1 MLSKAVIALAILAGS
16 ASACTS
22 TNYGQCGGSGYT
34 GCTDCPSGYT
44 CTYSSQW
51 YSQCMPGT
59 GTGTT
64 TTTTSKS
71 STTTTTTKTSTTTTT
86 TTTSSTPTYSAV
98 TGYVKTSGQKFTVN
112 GGTYFLVG
120 ENAWW
125 MFTLASQADM
135 DKAFADIAATGA
147 TTVRTWGF
155 NEVVGSCPSGN
166 TVCFQT
172 WSGSTPT
179 IQTSALTKFDQI
191 VASAKSHG
199 LRLIVPLTNNWSD
212 FGGMDV
218 YVKQILN
225 SNNHD
230 YFYSNT
236 QVVTAYKN
244 YVNTFVTRYK
254 NEPGILAWELANE
267 PRCVGSTGT
276 TSGSCTKATITSW
289 ITTMSA
295 YIKSIDT
302 NHLVAIGDEGFGLS
316 GGDSNPAYSNTPA
329 GLDFATNLA
338 ISTVD
343 FGTLHLY
350 PIPWS
355 ASDSTNWGNT
365 WITNHAA
372 IQKSVGKPTILEE
385 YGVTGTT
392 SSQVSVYT
400 SWLSTVVSSG
410 MTGSL
415 IWQAGSNSL
424 PSGQTTPSQDGYG
437 VYPGDGVYSLIT
449 SHNAAIKARG

>member
-1 MLSKAVIALAILAGS
+1 MLTKAAIAALALLAGS
-16 ASACTS
+16 ASAATCAA
-22 TNYGQCGGSGYT
+22 YGQCGGSGWT
-34 GCTDCPSGYT
+34 GCTTCPSGYT
-44 CTYSSQW
+44 CSASNAY
-51 YSQCMPGT
+51 YSQCVPG
-59 GTGTT
+59 GGTT
-64 TTTTSKS
+64 TSA
-71 STTTTTTKTSTTTTT
+71 TTTTKTSTTTTKT
-86 TTTSSTPTYSAV
+86 TTTTASSTTYPAV
-98 TGYVKTSGQKFTVN
+98 TGYVKTSGQKFTAN
-112 GGTYFLVG
+112 GSTYFLVG

-125 MFTLASQADM
+125 MFTLASTADM

-155 NEVVGSCPSGN
+155 NDVVGSCPSGN

-179 IQTSALTKFDQI
+179 IQTAALTKFDQI

-212 FGGMDV
+212 YGGMDV
-218 YVKQILN
+218 YVKQITGTT
-225 SNNHD
+225 NHD
-230 YFYSNT
+230 YFYTNSA
-236 QVVTAYKN
+236 VITAYKN

-267 PRCVGSTGT
+267 PRCTGSGGTSTGT
-276 TSGSCTKATITSW
+276 CTKSTITSW

-302 NHLVAIGDEGFGLS
+302 NHLISIGDEGFGLS
-316 GGDSNPAYSNTPA
+316 GGDSNAAYGYTS
-329 GLDFATNLA
+329 GLDFAANLA

-350 PIPWS
+350 PVPWG
-355 ASDSTNWGNT
+355 ASDSTTWGNT
-365 WITNHAA
+365 WITNHANV
-372 IQKSVGKPTILEE
+372 QKSVGKPVILEE

-392 SSQVSVYT
+392 SAQVTVYT
-400 SWLSTVVSSG
+400 SWLNTVVSSG

-415 IWQAGSNSL
+415 IWQAGSTSL
-424 PSGQTTPSQDGYG
+424 PSGNTTPSNDGYG
-437 VYPGDGVYSLIT
+437 VYPGDGVYNLIT

>member
-1 MLSKAVIALAILAGS
+1 MLSKATIALAILAGS
-16 ASACTS
+16 ASACLT
-22 TNYGQCGGSGYT
+22 TGYGQCGVVQSVRSRHGHYHHYHYHYEVFKYDDYHHYYQLYPN
-34 GCTDCPSGYT
+34 CDR
-44 CTYSSQW
+44 
-51 YSQCMPGT
+51 
-59 GTGTT
+59 
-64 TTTTSKS
+64 
-71 STTTTTTKTSTTTTT
+71 
-86 TTTSSTPTYSAV
+86 
-98 TGYVKTSGQKFTVN
+98 TSGQKFTLN
-112 GGTYFLVG
+112 GSTYYLVG

-125 MFTLASQADM
+125 FFTLASTADM

-179 IQTSALTKFDQI
+179 IQTAALQKFDQI
-191 VASAKSHG
+191 IASAKAKG

-230 YFYSNT
+230 YFYSNS
-236 QVVTAYKN
+236 QVVNAYKN

-267 PRCVGSTGT
+267 PRCIGSTGT
-276 TSGSCTKATITSW
+276 MSGTCTTATITSW
-289 ITTMSA
+289 INTMSA
-295 YIKSIDT
+295 YIKSIDS

-316 GGDSNPAYSNTPA
+316 GGDSNDAYGSVS
-329 GLDFATNLA
+329 GLNFATNLA

-343 FGTLHLY
+343 FGTVHLY

-355 ASDSTNWGNT
+355 ASDSTTWGNT
-365 WITNHAA
+365 WITNHANV
-372 IQKSVGKPTILEE
+372 QKSVNKPTILEE
-385 YGVTGTT
+385 YGVTGST

-400 SWLSTVVSSG
+400 SWLNTVVSSG

-415 IWQAGSNSL
+415 IWQA
-424 PSGQTTPSQDGYG
+424 
-437 VYPGDGVYSLIT
+437 
-449 SHNAAIKARG
+449 